1 MSDTPTPQEA
11 AESGL
16 SSHALFACPF
26 CGGDPTVT
34 DIHSD
39 EIRRKDDE
47 ARAQGH
53 LIPGMYNPWKSH
65 FLNIKCHN
73 CDIGFDGTLVD
84 AMGDFTA
91 ADVRKSREKLLT
103 KWNTRLGQPKAG
115 SDARR
120 AGLPNQQDG

>member
-1 MSDTPTPQEA
+1 MKQKSNSPLGATPCSP
-11 AESGL
+11 
-16 SSHALFACPF
+16 CPF
-26 CGGDPTVT
+26 CGGEPTIT

-53 LIPGMYNPWKSH
+53 LIPGAYNSWKSH
-65 FLNIKCHN
+65 FLNIKCRN
-73 CDIGFDGTLVD
+73 CNIGFDGTLVD

-103 KWNTRLGQPKAG
+103 KWNTRLGLAN
-115 SDARR
+115 S
-120 AGLPNQQDG
+120 